1 MSILVCLCIV
11 LRPFENISLEDIKI
25 ACVGLRPMLDTY
37 DH

>member
-1 MSILVCLCIV
+1 MTFFVCLCII
-11 LRPFENISLEDIKI
+11 LRPLENISLENIKI